1 MFSMEPMFCYYMT
14 LQTFEVLPTE
24 NPIDLAY
31 SGESLPLHMDLTY
44 YEAPPGVQMLHC
56 LKSVLNIATVFEYY
70 TINLY
75 RNSDFGGETTFVD
88 TFPVVEDMRINHPNE
103 FQTLTRI
110 PATFKRVI
118 VNR

>member
-1 MFSMEPMFCYYMT
+1 
-14 LQTFEVLPTE
+14 
-24 NPIDLAY
+24 
-31 SGESLPLHMDLTY
+31 
-44 YEAPPGVQMLHC
+44 MLHC
-56 LKSVLNIATVFEYY
+56 LKSVLNIVTVFEYY

-88 TFPVVEDMRINHPNE
+88 TFPVVEEMRINHPNE